1 MALQRTDL
9 NIKSILRKITT
20 MQLLKNIVT
29 NALIFLS
36 LSFGLMV
43 SSIAMEYIKPIAQ
56 KTSKA
61 EADIKSK
68 AEIEK
73 VEAIKYLAEQG
84 VAEWQAVLATRYKYG
99 WGVPKDRA
107 EYLYWLNKAI
117 DQNYVFAQLEMG
129 QIYEVGDF
137 VRQNKSTAKEW
148 YGKACDGGYVYGC
161 QSYRR
166 LKEQGY

>member
-1 MALQRTDL
+1 
-9 NIKSILRKITT
+9 

-29 NALIFLS
+29 NGLMVLG

-43 SSIAMEYIKPIAQ
+43 SSTAMEHVKPTAQ

-61 EADIKSK
+61 K
-68 AEIEK
+68 AEAEAEK

-84 VAEWQAVLATRYKYG
+84 VAKWQYVLAGRYKLG
-99 WGVPKDRA
+99 SGVPKDR
-107 EYLYWLNKAI
+107 EKHLYWLNKAI
-117 DQNYVFAQLEMG
+117 DQDYIFAQLEMG

-137 VRQNKSTAKEW
+137 VRQNKVTAKEW

>member
-1 MALQRTDL
+1 MRLP
-9 NIKSILRKITT
+9 
-20 MQLLKNIVT
+20 KNI
-29 NALIFLS
+29 LS
-36 LSFGLMV
+36 NGLKVLGLSFVVMT
-43 SSIAMEYIKPIAQ
+43 SAIALEDDKP
-56 KTSKA
+56 TT
-61 EADIKSK
+61 EA
-68 AEIEK
+68 EK

-99 WGVPKDRA
+99 WGVPKDRV

-129 QIYEVGDF
+129 KIYEVGDF
-137 VRQNKSTAKEW
+137 VRQDKSKAKEW

-166 LKEQGY
+166 LNELGY